1 MKLQGLAA
9 AKGIAMGG
17 AYVLTKKEIIVT
29 DANVQDAA
37 AELALY
43 KLAKQTAAQQ
53 LAALEQKAL
62 ETMGEAEAEIFNV
75 HGMMLDDDDYNDT
88 IAEFITDG
96 QYNAAYAIDQTAQQF
111 SAVFAATDSEYMQ
124 ARALDILDISKRV
137 INILQGTAQTAAL
150 DTPKI
155 VVAQD
160 LYPSDTLA
168 LDPKNIIAFV
178 TEQGSQ
184 NSHTAILAR
193 TLGVPSVV
201 AVDGLMAQ
209 IKNDDTLIVDG
220 NTGEVLQ
227 NPDEATIADYQEKMQ
242 AEARAAEA
250 LLAYLH
256 KDAIT
261 KDGKRIEVCA
271 NIGGVADV
279 AGALEYNADGI
290 GLFRSEFIYLNS
302 PDFPT
307 EEAQFAI
314 YKEVL
319 QKMGGKRV
327 IVRTL
332 DLGADKQADYF
343 KLPAEENPAMGYRAI
358 RICLAQPEIF
368 KTQLRALL
376 RASAFGKLAIMFP
389 MMINEDE
396 LLEAKAMVEALRA
409 ELKAEGHTVADGIEL
424 GMMIETPAAAV
435 MSDVLAPHVDFFSI
449 GTNDLTQ
456 YTLAVDR
463 MNAKISHLYSYKNPA
478 VLRLMALTVQNAHK
492 HGTWVGICGESAG
505 DASLTETYLK
515 MGIDELACAPKA
527 MLAVKEK
534 IIGADISLL

>member
-9 AKGIAMGG
+9 AKGIAMGS
-17 AYVLTKKEIIVT
+17 AFVLHKQQIPVT
-29 DANVQDAA
+29 DTKVADTT
-37 AELALY
+37 AEVAIFT
-43 KLAKQTAAQQ
+43 KTKQTAAAQI
-53 LAALEQKAL
+53 AALEQKAL
-62 ETMGEAEAEIFNV
+62 ESMGEAEAEIFNV
-75 HGMMLDDDDYNDT
+75 HGMMLDDDDYNEM
-88 IAEFITDG
+88 ILNFIQEE

-111 SAVFAATDSEYMQ
+111 SAIFAAMDSEYMQ
-124 ARALDILDISKRV
+124 ARAADIIDISARMV
-137 INILQGTAQTAAL
+137 NILHGADQTAAL
-150 DTPKI
+150 TSPQI

-168 LDPKNIIAFV
+168 LEPQNIIAFV

-201 AVDGLMAQ
+201 AVDGLMTQ
-209 IKNDDTLIVDG
+209 VQSGDILIVDG
-220 NTGEVLQ
+220 NTGDVLQ
-227 NPDEATIADYQEKMQ
+227 HPDEASIASYTTQMQ
-242 AEARAAEA
+242 TEQQQAEA
-250 LLAYLH
+250 LLAYLD
-256 KDAIT
+256 KEAIT
-261 KDGKRIEVCA
+261 KEGKRIEVCA

-279 AGALEYNADGI
+279 ASALEYNADGI

-307 EEAQFAI
+307 ENAQFEI

-319 QKMGGKRV
+319 RQMDGKRV

-343 KLPAEENPAMGYRAI
+343 KLPEEENPAMGYRAI

-368 KTQLRALL
+368 ATQLRALL
-376 RASAFGKLAIMFP
+376 RASVYGKLAIMFP
-389 MMINEDE
+389 MMINESE
-396 LLEAKAMVEALRA
+396 LLEAKALVTQLTAAL
-409 ELKAEGHTVADGIEL
+409 KSEGHAVAEGIEL

-478 VLRLMALTVQNAHK
+478 VLRLMALTVENAHK

-505 DASLTETYLK
+505 DASLTETYLA
-515 MGIDELACAPKA
+515 MGIDELACAPKS
-527 MLAVKEK
+527 MLAVKAE
-534 IIGADISLL
+534 IIGAL

>member
-1 MKLQGLAA
+1 MILKGLAA
-9 AKGIAMGG
+9 AKGIATG
-17 AYVLTKKEIIVT
+17 AAFVLKKQEVT
-29 DANVQDAA
+29 VSDVTVVDTA
-37 AELALY
+37 AELVLFEGAKKTAL
-43 KLAKQTAAQQ
+43 AQI
-53 LAALEQKAL
+53 AALEQKAL
-62 ETMGEAEAEIFNV
+62 ESMGEAEAEIFNV
-75 HGMMLDDDDYNDT
+75 HGMMLEDDDYNEMIVD
-88 IAEFITDG
+88 FIKDA
-96 QYNAAYAIDQTAQQF
+96 QYNAAYAITQTAEQF
-111 SAVFAATDSEYMQ
+111 SAIFAAMDSEYMK
-124 ARALDILDISKRV
+124 ARAADVLDISKRLV
-137 INILQGTAQTAAL
+137 NILLGVAQPTAL
-150 DTPKI
+150 ETPKI

-168 LDPKNIIAFV
+168 LEPKNIIAFV

-201 AVDGLMAQ
+201 AVDGLMAAIQ
-209 IKNDDTLIVDG
+209 AEDTLIVDG
-220 NTGEVLQ
+220 NTGEVLL
-227 NPDEATIADYQEKMQ
+227 NPDEATITDYAAKMREEKKQ
-242 AEARAAEA
+242 TEA
-250 LLAYLH
+250 LLVYLE

-261 KDGKRIEVCA
+261 KDGKRIELCA

-307 EEAQFAI
+307 EEAQFEI

-319 QKMGGKRV
+319 SQMGGKRV

-358 RICLAQPEIF
+358 RICLAEPQIF

-396 LLEAKAMVEALRA
+396 LREAKALVEQLTVA
-409 ELKAEGHTVADGIEL
+409 LKAEGHAVADGIEL
-424 GMMIETPAAAV
+424 GMMIETPAAAI

-463 MNAKISHLYSYKNPA
+463 MNTKISHLYSYKNPA
-478 VLRLMALTVQNAHK
+478 VLRLMALTVENAHK
-492 HGTWVGICGESAG
+492 HGVWVGICGESAG

-534 IIGADISLL
+534 IIGADISKL